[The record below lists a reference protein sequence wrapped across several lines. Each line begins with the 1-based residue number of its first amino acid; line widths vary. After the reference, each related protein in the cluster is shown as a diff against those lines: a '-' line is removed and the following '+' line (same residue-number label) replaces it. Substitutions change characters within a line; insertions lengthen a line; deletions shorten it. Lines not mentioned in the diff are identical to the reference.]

1 MLTKQRK
8 RGEIITDDQFVNMMK
23 MVQADFVDVDLLFD
37 CIESNFMIKSNYIRI
52 LILLREVWNNN
63 NLKNVSLL
71 EFIADHKKLKRLI
84 KKGLYLD
91 NVYCTLVELKDHRSF
106 NKQKEYF
113 LKYIENV
120 DPYIKETLLYNLKDL
135 NPYVK
140 HEQQ

>member
-8 RGEIITDDQFVNMMK
+8 RGQVITDDQFVNMMK
-23 MVQADFVDVDLLFD
+23 MVQADFVDIDLLFD

-52 LILLREVWNNN
+52 LILIREAYNNN
-63 NLKNVSLL
+63 RLKNVSLL
-71 EFIADHKKLKRLI
+71 EFIVDHKKLKRLFV

-91 NVYCTLVELKDHRSF
+91 NLYFTLVELKDHRSF

-120 DPYIKETLLYNLKDL
+120 DPYIKETLLNNLKDL
-135 NPYVK
+135 NIYIK
-140 HEQQ
+140 HE

>member
-8 RGEIITDDQFVNMMK
+8 RGQVITDDQFVNMMK
-23 MVQADFVDVDLLFD
+23 MVQADFVDIDLLFD

-52 LILLREVWNNN
+52 LILIREAYNNN
-63 NLKNVSLL
+63 RLKNVSLL
-71 EFIADHKKLKRLI
+71 EFIVDHKKLKRLFV

-91 NVYCTLVELKDHRSF
+91 NLYFTLVELKDHRSF

-120 DPYIKETLLYNLKDL
+120 DPYIKETLLNNLKDL
-135 NPYVK
+135 NTYIK
-140 HEQQ
+140 HE

>member
-8 RGEIITDDQFVNMMK
+8 RGQVITDDQFVNMMK
-23 MVQADFVDVDLLFD
+23 MVQADYVDVDLLFD

-52 LILLREVWNNN
+52 LILLREVWNNDK
-63 NLKNVSLL
+63 LKHVTLL
-71 EFIADHKKLKRLI
+71 EFIVNHKKLRRLFV

-91 NVYCTLVELKDHRSF
+91 NLYCTLVELKDHRSF

-120 DPYIKETLLYNLKDL
+120 DPYIKETLLNNLKDL
-135 NPYVK
+135 NTYIK
-140 HEQQ
+140 HE